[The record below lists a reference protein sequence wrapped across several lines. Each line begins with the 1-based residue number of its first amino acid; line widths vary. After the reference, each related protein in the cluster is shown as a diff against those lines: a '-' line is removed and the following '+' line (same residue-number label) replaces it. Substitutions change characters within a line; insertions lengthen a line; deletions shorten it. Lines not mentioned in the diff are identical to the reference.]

1 MNQIGA
7 LNAITYPFTQLLA
20 EGLNRLKGSGLALLE
35 FNRGLAQ
42 RLVTQRVQYLAH
54 VLAPL
59 GKQRNLLDFGICR
72 GRFDGH
78 GQRAFVLRFEG
89 VKE

>member
-7 LNAITYPFTQLLA
+7 LHAITHPFAELLPKR
-20 EGLNRLKGSGLALLE
+20 LNRLKGSGLALLE
-35 FNRGLAQ
+35 FNRRLAQ

-54 VLAPL
+54 VLAAL
-59 GKQRNLLDFGICR
+59 GEKRNLLDLGVCR
-72 GRFDGH
+72 SRLNGQ
-78 GQRAFVLRFEG
+78 GQRAFVLRFEC